1 MAIPEGYRL
10 LTAEDVGK
18 TFGVDLELTVYFD
31 TDIFSFNEDMFQND
45 YASDLTNF
53 MYSISKY
60 EAGGFD
66 SYIPYIY
73 LLDTPIYYAAAWPLS
88 DYTFSENVEITSY
101 NTDISNWNNFFYVK
115 DKSED
120 PKGIVSKSKMT
131 AIFDKAREKTGTN
144 NKYTLDDIPRIMDE
158 LEKISVWE
166 GTKEESNASTDVTED
181 NYNVVTNKNKV
192 TFNTA
197 QQKMEN
203 VLNVYFT
210 TDIYSTADM
219 NQILDDVE
227 FTINRVYR
235 YMGETS
241 VYVQGKYYR
250 VTEVNGSA
258 AFEEVEVINL
268 EEVEVTPTESTQE
281 LTPSSGYNGIGRV
294 VVNPIPSTHIVP
306 SGTVELTTLGE
317 HDVTQYAKAN
327 VNVPASAFEDS
338 IYGELNEM
346 TFGEASGYTLSL
358 SCASGVLNDNLALYS
373 LDSGSTWNQ
382 FTSESMVLESVST
395 IRFKTIDRHATM
407 IVGTTSEAR
416 DIATLSGDSE
426 TEDIEISIDT
436 TWYVSSK
443 FEGGAGD

>member
-1 MAIPEGYRL
+1 M
-10 LTAEDVGK
+10 
-18 TFGVDLELTVYFD
+18 
-31 TDIFSFNEDMFQND
+31 
-45 YASDLTNF
+45 
-53 MYSISKY
+53 SKVIITK
-60 EAGGFD
+60 
-66 SYIPYIY
+66 SK
-73 LLDTPIYYAAAWPLS
+73 
-88 DYTFSENVEITSY
+88 ITS
-101 NTDISNWNNFFYVK
+101 I
-115 DKSED
+115 
-120 PKGIVSKSKMT
+120 
-131 AIFDKAREKTGTN
+131 ADKAREKTGTTD
-144 NKYTLDDIPRIMDE
+144 KYTLDDIPGIMDE

-210 TDIYSTADM
+210 TDIYSTAEM
-219 NQILDDVE
+219 TQILDDVE

-241 VYVQGKYYR
+241 VYIQGKYYR

-258 AFEEVEVINL
+258 TLEEVEALNL

-281 LTPSSGYNGIGRV
+281 LTPSSGYNGIGKV
-294 VVNPIPSTHIVP
+294 VVKPIPSTHIVP

-346 TFGEASGYTLSL
+346 TFGEGYTLTL
-358 SCASGVLNDNLALYS
+358 ICTNVVTDRDEFTYS
-373 LDSGSTWNQ
+373 LDNGATWNK
-382 FTSESMVLESVST
+382 FTSETMTLENPEKIRVKVSGSYG
-395 IRFKTIDRHATM
+395 ISF
-407 IVGTTSEAR
+407 GTTNGSSNLYSGYGESS
-416 DIATLSGDSE
+416 DITI
-426 TEDIEISIDT
+426 TQDT
-436 TWYVSSK
+436 TLYVS
-443 FEGGAGD
+443 GWLD

>member
-1 MAIPEGYRL
+1 MAIPSGYRL
-10 LTAEDVGK
+10 LTAEDIGK
-18 TFGVDLELTVYFD
+18 VFGVDLELEVYID
-31 TDIFSFNEDMFQND
+31 DSVTPIDSIFVNNTTIN
-45 YASDLTNF
+45 LTNF
-53 MYSISKY
+53 IHTTKTYDEAGY
-60 EAGGFD
+60 EAYVPQIFLNDDGLFQFN
-66 SYIPYIY
+66 
-73 LLDTPIYYAAAWPLS
+73 AWFINNPFTMSSGLS
-88 DYTFSENVEITSY
+88 VSSY

-131 AIFDKAREKTGTN
+131 AIFDKAREKTGTT
-144 NKYTLDDIPRIMDE
+144 NKYTLSDIPGIMDE

-258 AFEEVEVINL
+258 TLEEVEVLNL

-306 SGTVELTTLGE
+306 SGTKQLTTLGE

-346 TFGEASGYTLSL
+346 TFGE
-358 SCASGVLNDNLALYS
+358 
-373 LDSGSTWNQ
+373 
-382 FTSESMVLESVST
+382 EE
-395 IRFKTIDRHATM
+395 
-407 IVGTTSEAR
+407 
-416 DIATLSGDSE
+416 
-426 TEDIEISIDT
+426 
-436 TWYVSSK
+436 
-443 FEGGAGD
+443 